1 MHGITNPHGA
11 DFSINASKKMLKRS
25 ILTVYIRLL
34 RCLLQFPVLI
44 VMEFRNFGLI
54 YFLFN
59 SLYQFSW
66 VKFLMILLIT
76 SLQKLVYA
84 LRLFITDWV
93 SAPLED
99 QGSSYYIWGY
109 VLLSSSTLVAACIA
123 TLSIASLYLYFS

>member
-1 MHGITNPHGA
+1 MNSSVVEERKKGDDLLEEEAKA
-11 DFSINASKKMLKRS
+11 DLIIKEEKSVGVVSWRTYFNQFNLTSSWILNILALLVAVSVPILNA
-25 ILTVYIRLL
+25 Y
-34 RCLLQFPVLI
+34 
-44 VMEFRNFGLI
+44 
-54 YFLFN
+54 
-59 SLYQFSW
+59 
-66 VKFLMILLIT
+66 
-76 SLQKLVYA
+76 